1 MRYLVHETG
10 WDKFQKMVLKER
22 SIVEMMTSYSTA
34 KMFDVKAEE
43 ETRQLPK
50 ASRTTTMARKLA
62 LSGPSLQRELNSR
75 GTSYR
80 EELARL
86 RREMALDM
94 LPRESVPDIVA
105 FLRFSE
111 SSAFYRAFR
120 RWTGK
125 TPQEYLDLLS

>member
-1 MRYLVHETG
+1 LVT
-10 WDKFQKMVLKER
+10 
-22 SIVEMMTSYSTA
+22 TA
-34 KMFDVKAEE
+34 K
-43 ETRQLPK
+43 
-50 ASRTTTMARKLA
+50 KLA
-62 LSGPSLQRELNSR
+62 LSCRSLQRELNSR

-80 EELARL
+80 EELDML

-94 LPRESVPDIVA
+94 LPSEPLSDIVA

-125 TPQEYLDLLS
+125 TPQEYLDQLSS